1 MSEVAVDV
9 VNVACLPAMELY
21 IKPLTVV
28 ILVVSI
34 SIIFTAS
41 LRLFRNV
48 VAQFIGRLCLINQAT
63 KNNWG

>member
-1 MSEVAVDV
+1 MSEVAVDDD
-9 VNVACLPAMELY
+9 NVACLPAMELY

-48 VAQFIGRLCLINQAT
+48 VAQFIGRVCLINQAT
-63 KNNWG
+63 TKIWE